1 MACGWSARACTRLT
15 WRPPA
20 PLGWWT
26 TTATK
31 WWSRPC
37 ADRHST
43 KPWQPATSPIWR
55 LAMTDVVKLDGFKW
69 EIELV
74 DLATGEVIEREVQHN
89 RIPKEGLD
97 FLIQAPF
104 GAVAPVGSFYC
115 GLFRANYLPVAET
128 KAADIPNTLQE
139 FVDYAEPT
147 RPLWERAYNGAG
159 TQDNFAN
166 KAVFTPTA
174 DA

>member
-1 MACGWSARACTRLT
+1 
-15 WRPPA
+15 
-20 PLGWWT
+20 
-26 TTATK
+26 
-31 WWSRPC
+31 
-37 ADRHST
+37 
-43 KPWQPATSPIWR
+43 
-55 LAMTDVVKLDGFKW
+55 MTDVVKLDGFKW

-166 KAVFTPTA
+166 TAVFTPTA
-174 DA
+174 DATVYGAFLVASPTKGATAGPLISVVRFNTAKQLTAGIEARLVAAITYTPTNVI